1 MKPKNF
7 TTQVKKNLD
16 LLASG
21 LLLVAFYSSVA
32 VMFPVLNAMDI
43 RLLVEIVGYSNPTLD
58 LLFGFLTEIGGV
70 PFWLLIIGLLW
81 LRRERRAAT
90 FLIVGILADVVL
102 ASFLKVIFAR
112 PRPYEA
118 MPQIRTISREA
129 GGSFPSDHA
138 QRTFASA
145 FILSRFYRRWTWA
158 LFGLGVLVAFTRVY
172 TANHYPLDTVA
183 GAVNGL
189 ALGAATLRTPIDRL
203 QTKLE
208 NYWTRLTRRFS
219 ILSEVL
225 RAVPLGIP
233 RETDH

>member
-1 MKPKNF
+1 VKPKNF
-7 TTQVKKNLD
+7 ATQVKKNLD
-16 LLASG
+16 LLASM
-21 LLLVAFYSSVA
+21 LLLIAFYSSVA
-32 VMFPVLNAMDI
+32 VMFPVLNAIDI
-43 RLLVEIVGYSNPTLD
+43 RLVVEIVGCSNPTLD
-58 LLFGFLTEIGGV
+58 LLFGFLTMIGGA

-102 ASFLKVIFAR
+102 ASFLKIVFAR

-118 MPQIRTISREA
+118 MPQIRTISRDT

-138 QRTFASA
+138 ERTFASA

-203 QTKLE
+203 QARLE
-208 NYWTRLTRRFS
+208 SYWTRLTRRFS
-219 ILSEVL
+219 VLSEAL
-225 RAVPLGIP
+225 RPVPLGIP